1 VLLAILGTMLP
12 AVRAQQAAT
21 RPPEQPQDLAVAA
34 SKVREIVAHRGSSAD
49 RPENTLAAYERAI
62 DAGAT
67 AIEADIRQSTDG
79 HLFSLHDAELARTT
93 NGKGIA
99 EHFTLAELQALDAG
113 AWFGESFR
121 GERIP
126 TLREICELANGRAD
140 LFLDLKDGDDR
151 YFTAV
156 ARDLRRHG
164 DPRRTLLGVRSLAA
178 ARYFRQHLPESRQV
192 GLLPNPSDL
201 DLFLGE
207 GIRII
212 RLWPHWIN
220 PPDGDRSAGD
230 QLIARIRAADA
241 QILVSAGKGTLP
253 ETEAILRASPELVFT
268 DDPAALLV
276 TLRQLQR

>member
-1 VLLAILGTMLP
+1 MVP
-12 AVRAQQAAT
+12 RVSAQEAAT
-21 RPPEQPQDLAVAA
+21 RPPEQQQALAA

-49 RPENTLAAYERAI
+49 RPENTLAAYERAM

-67 AIEADIRQSTDG
+67 AIEADIRQTVDG
-79 HLFSLHDAELARTT
+79 HLFSLHDEELSRTT

-99 EHFTLAELQALDAG
+99 EHRTLAELQALDAG
-113 AWFGESFR
+113 AWFGEAFR

-126 TLREICELANGRAD
+126 SLREICELSNGRAD

-156 ARDLRRHG
+156 VRELRRHG
-164 DPRRTLLGVRSLAA
+164 DPRRTLLGVRSVAA
-178 ARYFRQHLPESRQV
+178 ARFFRQHLPESRQV
-192 GLLPNPSDL
+192 GLLPNPGDL

-230 QLIARIRAADA
+230 QLVARVRAAEA
-241 QILVSAGKGTLP
+241 QILVSAGKGTRP
-253 ETEAILRASPELVFT
+253 ETQAVLRASPELLFT
-268 DDPAALLV
+268 DDPAVLLA
-276 TLRQLQR
+276 TLRELQR